1 MAPGDSRLM
10 TWQVLLTISM
20 VLVPVSAHGEC
31 TGPTLRMCM
40 NASMS
45 LLR

>member
-1 MAPGDSRLM
+1 MAPGDSRLL

-20 VLVPVSAHGEC
+20 VLAPVSAHGKC
-31 TGPTLRMCM
+31 TGPTLWMCM
-40 NASMS
+40 NASMC